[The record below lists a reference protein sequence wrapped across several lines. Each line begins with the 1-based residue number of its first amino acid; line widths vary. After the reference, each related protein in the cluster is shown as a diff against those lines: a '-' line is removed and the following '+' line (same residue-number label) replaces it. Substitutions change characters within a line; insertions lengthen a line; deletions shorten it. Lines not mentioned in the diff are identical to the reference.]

1 MSTET
6 PVTVKSLADLRAEY
20 LARHWQDADDAVKK
34 HLAGFVAHVE
44 DYAAAVEASF
54 APGASAMPGV
64 AESLAASP
72 APAGSAPDPHA
83 VAVTETKT
91 YPDGTVVTGPGPL
104 PDQSPAQQDAA
115 AAPSA

>member
-44 DYAAAVEASF
+44 AYAAEVEASF
-54 APGASAMPGV
+54 AAGASAMPGV
-64 AESLAASP
+64 AESLAPAAPNGGQPDP
-72 APAGSAPDPHA
+72 APGSVAGVPA
-83 VAVTETKT
+83 
-91 YPDGTVVTGPGPL
+91 GTPGPGTTEA
-104 PDQSPAQQDAA
+104 PATQQDAP